1 MNPQEPMQPQ
11 QQPQQP
17 TYGGIPPMT
26 PPAQPSSSMSPQHTP
41 MQPIGSQSPQP
52 ASPQIDYLGGP
63 SREDR
68 HEYSIDY
75 LNKIAPKEQ
84 RNINKFAVFGL
95 IGGVLLTAIFA
106 LILMTRSGGPSPN
119 AQLPIVASRIN
130 TLQAVTAEQQPH
142 LNVNQISEANAAL
155 RTTLSTMNTDITA
168 IMKERKLKAD
178 KDLTAKE
185 TAYREKLSKSLNDS
199 HQRGT
204 LNRTYTSQMRYEL
217 TLLRSQVVTLK
228 KVGSTDA
235 IKKLCNNGIENIDLI
250 LKSYASFDASKS

>member
-1 MNPQEPMQPQ
+1 M
-11 QQPQQP
+11 
-17 TYGGIPPMT
+17 
-26 PPAQPSSSMSPQHTP
+26 
-41 MQPIGSQSPQP
+41 PI
-52 ASPQIDYLGGP
+52 
-63 SREDR
+63 R
-68 HEYSIDY
+68 
-75 LNKIAPKEQ
+75 
-84 RNINKFAVFGL
+84 
-95 IGGVLLTAIFA
+95 
-106 LILMTRSGGPSPN
+106 
-119 AQLPIVASRIN
+119 
-130 TLQAVTAEQQPH
+130 TAEQQPH

-155 RTTLSTMNTDITA
+155 RTTLSTMNIDITA

-228 KVGSTDA
+228 KAGSTDA

>member
-1 MNPQEPMQPQ
+1 
-11 QQPQQP
+11 
-17 TYGGIPPMT
+17 MT
-26 PPAQPSSSMSPQHTP
+26 PPAQPSSSMSSQHTP

-119 AQLPIVASRIN
+119 AQLPIVASRIS

-142 LNVNQISEANAAL
+142 LNVNQISEANA
-155 RTTLSTMNTDITA
+155 A

-228 KVGSTDA
+228 KAGSTDA